1 MIFVNKTWQSIIMKS
16 IITVFFQSLPIIEY
30 FKVTALTTP
39 KCKYFLFSKKNSLPK
54 PRNMVH
60 NFFSVYKV
68 NSSDSDDF
76 ADMNP

>member
-39 KCKYFLFSKKNSLPK
+39 KCKYFLFTKKIHF
-54 PRNMVH
+54 RNPEIWYTTFLVSIRLTQVILMILLI
-60 NFFSVYKV
+60 
-68 NSSDSDDF
+68 
-76 ADMNP
+76 